1 MKKINFKKL
10 AAKNFFCYGKE
21 GVSVDFS
28 NYGNVVI
35 IKGKNLD
42 VSPDEN
48 DEKHSSNGV
57 GKSSIIDAIVYGLF
71 GKTVKNPSKIKQAD
85 VINNQVGKNLE
96 VEVIW
101 DDYRVVRTR
110 KPDSLRLWKSETSTW
125 DDTTEITLGGMP
137 ATQKEIENILGLN
150 YETFI
155 NIVVFTDDS
164 TSSFLECDAASKRQI
179 VENLLSLEKY
189 RNYNENAKKMY
200 KEHKEKI
207 KVQERECSFAERTV
221 EEERKN
227 VHSLESS
234 KKNWVKQK
242 EDEIKKLK
250 DSVFL
255 LETEIK
261 KLLETDNGLS
271 QYEAEQ
277 AKIPD
282 MEAKIQEQTALIEKI
297 ENKMEEVI
305 TKFEEEKNAKSS
317 LDAELTP
324 LNHKQ
329 SSLKS
334 KQSEITVALKK
345 LNTLEPGVKCGH
357 CHSVIDTS
365 NYQQTIDS
373 HKKEQ
378 EEISTSIEELNK
390 SVQEKTVEIKVKT
403 DSMTL
408 LAETHKKLKAGLAKT
423 QQDKKLNNDQVDSIR
438 KMKKPESETK
448 LAGLNSRKDTIVEQI
463 KEKELEVAGSNPY
476 EELLEASIKKFESA
490 CQDVAQKK
498 EDYNKLVG
506 MNSYFDF
513 WIEAFGDSGI
523 RKYVIDEIVPA
534 LNENINY
541 WMQFLIEGNMKIDF
555 NNEFEE
561 TITKSPRFEKDIK
574 YYALSSGQKGRVN
587 LALSQ
592 AFAHIMSLN
601 TGRTPSLVF
610 LDEVTSNIDVQGV
623 NGIINMIQELA
634 KDKQVWLITH
644 HDDLLDALA
653 GCDTVN
659 LVLKDGITK
668 MEN

>member
-21 GVSVDFS
+21 GFSVDFT
-28 NYGNVVI
+28 NYGNVVV

-42 VSPDEN
+42 VSPDVD

-96 VEVIW
+96 VEVLW

-110 KPDSLRLWKSETSTW
+110 KPDSLRLWKSDTATW
-125 DDTTEITLGGMP
+125 NDTTEITLGGMP

-164 TSSFLECDAASKRQI
+164 TSSFLECDAPSKRQI

-207 KVQERECSFAERTV
+207 KVQERECTFAERSV
-221 EEERKN
+221 EEENKN
-227 VHSLESS
+227 IQNLETS

-242 EDEIKKLK
+242 EDEIKRLQ
-250 DSVFL
+250 DSVSL
-255 LETEIK
+255 LEAEIK
-261 KLLETDNGLS
+261 KLLESDNGLT
-271 QYEAEQ
+271 QYEFEQ

-282 MEAKIQEQTALIEKI
+282 LEIKVQEQTTLIEKI
-297 ENKMEEVI
+297 EKKIEEVVS
-305 TKFEEEKNAKSS
+305 KFEEEKASKSI
-317 LDAELTP
+317 LDGELSP
-324 LNHKQ
+324 LNHSQ

-334 KQSEITVALKK
+334 KQTEIVLALKK
-345 LNTLEPGVKCGH
+345 LNSLEPGVKCNH
-357 CHSVIDTS
+357 CHSTIDTS

-378 EEISTSIEELNK
+378 EEISASLEDINK
-390 SVQEKTVEIKVKT
+390 SVQEKVLEIKVKN
-403 DSMTL
+403 DSMAL

-423 QQDKKLNNDQVDSIR
+423 QQEKKANTDQIDAIR
-438 KMKKPESETK
+438 RMKKPESETK
-448 LAGLNSRKDTIVEQI
+448 LAGLNSRKETITEQI
-463 KEKELEVAGSNPY
+463 KEKEIEVAGSNPY
-476 EELLEASIKKFESA
+476 DSLLSASIQKYEAA
-490 CQDVAQKK
+490 CQNLSQKK
-498 EDYNKLVG
+498 DEYNKLNS
-506 MNSYFDF
+506 MNAYYDF

-541 WMQFLIEGNMKIDF
+541 WMHFLIEGNMKIDF

-561 TITKSPRFEKDIK
+561 TITKSPKFEKDIK

-644 HDDLLDALA
+644 NDDLLDALS
-653 GCDTVN
+653 GCDTVK
-659 LVLKDGITK
+659 LILKDGITK
-668 MEN
+668 MEK

>member
-10 AAKNFFCYGKE
+10 TAKNFFCYGKD
-21 GVSVDFS
+21 GICVNFS
-28 NYGNVVI
+28 NYGNVVV

-71 GKTVKNPSKIKQAD
+71 GKTVKNPSKIKQSD

-96 VEVIW
+96 VEVAW
-101 DDYRVVRTR
+101 DDYRVLRTR
-110 KPDSLRLWKSETSTW
+110 KPDSLRLWKSSNGVW

-164 TSSFLECDAASKRQI
+164 TSSFLECDAANKRQI

-207 KVQERECSFAERTV
+207 KFQEKECSFSERKV
-221 EEERKN
+221 EEENKN
-227 VHSLESS
+227 VQSLEIS

-242 EDEIKKLK
+242 EDDIKKLN
-250 DSVFL
+250 DSVRV

-261 KLLETDNGLS
+261 KLIESDNGLA
-271 QYEAEQ
+271 QYESEQ

-282 MEAKIQEQTALIEKI
+282 LENKIQEQIVLLEKI
-297 ENKMEEVI
+297 EKKMEEI
-305 TKFEEEKNAKSS
+305 SFKFEDEKK
-317 LDAELTP
+317 
-324 LNHKQ
+324 
-329 SSLKS
+329 LKS
-334 KQSEITVALKK
+334 GLDSELLTFNQKQTYLKNKQSEIALSIKK
-345 LNTLEPGVKCGH
+345 LNSLEPGVKCGH
-357 CHSVIDTS
+357 CHSTIDTS

-378 EEISTSIEELNK
+378 QEILASIEEVDIFVK
-390 SVQEKTVEIKVKT
+390 DKVVEIKVKN
-403 DSMTL
+403 DAMTVL
-408 LAETHKKLKAGLAKT
+408 SDNHKKLKAGLAKT
-423 QQDKKLNNDQVDSIR
+423 QQEKAANTNQIDAIR
-438 KMKKPESETK
+438 KMKRPESETK
-448 LAGLNSRKDTIVEQI
+448 LAGLNSRKETIVEQI
-463 KEKELEVAGSNPY
+463 KEKELEMAGSNPY
-476 EELLEASIKKFESA
+476 EDLLQSSIEKYKNTCE
-490 CQDVAQKK
+490 DLGQKK
-498 EDYNKLVG
+498 KDYSNLVS
-506 MNSYFDF
+506 MNGYFDF

-541 WMQFLIEGNMKIDF
+541 WMHFLIEGNMKIHF

-561 TITKSPRFEKDIK
+561 TITKSPKFEKDIK
-574 YYALSSGQKGRVN
+574 YYALSSGQKGRIN

-601 TGRTPSLVF
+601 SGRTPSLVF

-634 KDKQVWLITH
+634 KDKQVWLVTH

-659 LVLKDGITK
+659 LVLKDGTTK